1 MLLRLRLVRCITQL
15 ARHCGITAII
25 LVVAVV
31 SAATA
36 AASKSREI
44 KVDFLYYQ
52 LRITLGIKVSHR
64 MLAEDPL
71 WLTTMLLE
79 LLWYYSFWFALY
91 VRRSLRVLF
100 R

>member
-1 MLLRLRLVRCITQL
+1 LVSPPL
-15 ARHCGITAII
+15 SF
-25 LVVAVV
+25 VVAVV

-36 AASKSREI
+36 ATSKSREI

-52 LRITLGIKVSHR
+52 LRITLESEVSHR

-79 LLWYYSFWFALY
+79 LLWYYCSSFALY
-91 VRRSLRVLF
+91 VQTFSSCVISLII
-100 R
+100 